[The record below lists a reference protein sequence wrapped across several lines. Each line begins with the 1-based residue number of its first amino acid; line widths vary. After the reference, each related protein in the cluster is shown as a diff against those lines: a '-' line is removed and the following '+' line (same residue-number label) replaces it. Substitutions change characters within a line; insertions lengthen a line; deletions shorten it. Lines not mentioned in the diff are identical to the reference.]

1 MLIYFEA
8 LKQNFL
14 PYFKP
19 LANYEF
25 TFFNPLFWIF
35 LLLLF
40 LVLLLIW
47 ETKKSFQFCLLLAFI
62 LLCTTEIESRF
73 VSVFS
78 ASGQLFDVSVL
89 RLISLLVVLFMFLFY
104 AFLL

>member
-1 MLIYFEA
+1 MYSEA
-8 LKQNFL
+8 LKQNLL
-14 PYFKP
+14 PYLKP

-25 TFFNPLFWIF
+25 TFFNPLLWIF

-47 ETKKSFQFCLLLAFI
+47 ETKKAFHFCLLLAFI

-78 ASGQLFDVSVL
+78 APGQLFDASVL
-89 RLISLLVVLFMFLFY
+89 RLISLLVVLLMFLFY